1 MAAAHDNSVLYVTE
15 MMNNRILRY
24 VQRPEGVFHPSV
36 FYQFSGGVGPSCIT
50 TDRSG
55 NLYVGIYDV
64 KLEGVSEGH
73 VYVISKLGKVLLDI
87 TVPGPEISGVAL
99 RLGNL
104 YITEKSTG
112 SIYRI
117 TL

>member
-1 MAAAHDNSVLYVTE
+1 

-24 VQRPEGVFHPSV
+24 VQKPEGVFHPSV
-36 FYQFSGGVGPSCIT
+36 FYQFSGGVGPSCIA

-55 NLYVGIYDV
+55 NIYVGIYDV
-64 KLEGVSEGH
+64 KTEGPSEGH
-73 VYVISKLGKVLLDI
+73 VYAISKQGKVLLDI
-87 TVPGPEISGVAL
+87 TVPGPEVSGVAL